1 MVVVV
6 ISMIIL
12 AFMLIHMAVGG
23 LRGFFAGAAG
33 QGIRFGTV
41 VVSILLAFLMTK
53 LVSVFLISSIESFN
67 VMEALETLGADQNS
81 LGWLLNADSS
91 FAAYI
96 LALPLALVVLPAVF
110 VPFFILFFFLTWI
123 VSAIICKKMGIK
135 DAEKTPA
142 IRIGGVAI
150 GILQGIIVASMILLP
165 LSGISS
171 TVEETM
177 NVVEEKVTDEA
188 SNELVTAYNEVV
200 APVTESFPVKTLS
213 FFGGD
218 MMYSF
223 LSTVNVHDTSI
234 DTTEI
239 LPDLATIYANIL
251 ECEGMDWKS
260 LTPQNENSIRSMV
273 ETFKNDEF
281 LTSLSAEIVSSFATA
296 LASGDAVME
305 LEGPFES
312 FIPEAALAFTA
323 TNSQTVGEDLETLMD
338 VYFILS
344 RDGFFVAMAGDEAS
358 DAMLSILTKADEN
371 GNTTVT
377 KVIEILRENERTSAL
392 VTLLSKISVA
402 VMAENMDL
410 GEDFDVV
417 YENVKGGINTT
428 LAITKE
434 GKTEEEYVAEVS
446 DSIDN
451 VLKENNI
458 TVEKGIVDE
467 MAKYV
472 SENFEAGTELSDDD
486 VNNIIISY
494 YDAYLEYL
502 SNGGELD
509 SGNSSIPE
517 GVIPEDIIP
526 DNVISGG
533 AATTRP

>member
-6 ISMIIL
+6 ISMVIL

-96 LALPLALVVLPAVF
+96 LALPLALIVLPAVF

-392 VTLLSKISVA
+392 VTLISKISVA

-428 LAITKE
+428 LAITKD

-502 SNGGELD
+502 ANGGELD

-517 GVIPEDIIP
+517 DVIPEDIIP

>member
-6 ISMIIL
+6 ISIIIL

-67 VMEALETLGADQNS
+67 IMEALETLDADANS
-81 LGWLLNADSS
+81 LGWLSNADSS
-91 FAAYI
+91 IAAYI
-96 LALPLALVVLPAVF
+96 LALPLALIVLPAVF

-123 VSAIICKKMGIK
+123 VSSIICKKMGIK

-142 IRIGGVAI
+142 VRIGGVAI

-165 LSGISS
+165 LTGISS

-177 NVVEEKVTDEA
+177 DVVEEKVRDEA

-218 MMYSF
+218 MMYSL

-312 FIPEAALAFTA
+312 FIPEAALVFTA

-358 DAMLSILTKADEN
+358 DEMLSILTKADESGKTIVN
-371 GNTTVT
+371 
-377 KVIEILRENERTSAL
+377 KVIEILRQNERTATL

-486 VNNIIISY
+486 VNDIIISY

-502 SNGGELD
+502 ANGGELD
-509 SGNSSIPE
+509 SGNSSSPDVI
-517 GVIPEDIIP
+517 IPEDMLP
-526 DNVISGG
+526 EG
-533 AATTRP
+533 ALPRP

>member
-218 MMYSF
+218 MMYSL

-502 SNGGELD
+502 ANGGGLD